1 MATNNNIL
9 RYMNLDYSDNKIMK
23 DRARGGSD
31 GDHRIAGGSDGDHRI
46 AGATQKQ
53 RILDDVVFR
62 DDPHFYQGNGFLD
75 DIMFLPMTV
84 GKRMLGLGAL
94 QEEEGGGTFIS
105 EDTMHKIAEKAGWGV
120 GTLLGKLIFGGSTDS
135 EYDKNMLKL
144 VLLLAGRIEKLEE
157 QLDAKYSDE
166 DHKLFLN
173 TVSKLKPKN
182 VQGSSLADPVLLGS
196 DPVSHTPKQYQQL
209 VNPSDLI

>member
-1 MATNNNIL
+1 MTTNKNIL

-23 DRARGGSD
+23 DRARGGS
-31 GDHRIAGGSDGDHRI
+31 GDHIIAGSSDGDHRI

-62 DDPHFYQGNGFLD
+62 GDKNFYQGNGFLD
-75 DIMFLPMTV
+75 DVLFLPMTV
-84 GKRMLGLGAL
+84 GKRMLGLGTQE
-94 QEEEGGGTFIS
+94 QEEGAGTFIS
-105 EDTMHKIAEKAGWGV
+105 EDTMHKIAEKAGTAV
-120 GTLLGKLIFGGSTDS
+120 GTLLGKLIFGGSTND

-144 VLLLAGRIEKLEE
+144 ILLLAGRIEKLEE
-157 QLDAKYSDE
+157 QLDANYSEE
-166 DHKLFLN
+166 DHKLFIN
-173 TVSKLKPKN
+173 AINKLKP